1 MAKRELSSTLKN
13 LKFMQRV
20 AQKEDKAKKEEEE
33 KELVPDGNFP
43 SCSGSQKCVII
54 MEGDPQPGAIRGRM
68 SFLNFNPSIDKLN
81 DEASNSV
88 QPEAPSTSSGRERET
103 NTDRGDGSPQVG
115 LENEELENSGCGS
128 NGDLKRKTADGY
140 EPQYPNKSQKSIQ
153 GDERSSPHNNRT
165 PHKQPKREK
174 LDWNVLM
181 PPKSRSKGK

>member
-1 MAKRELSSTLKN
+1 MESTFYQFGKGKCSLLSN
-13 LKFMQRV
+13 QVHFRY
-20 AQKEDKAKKEEEE
+20 A
-33 KELVPDGNFP
+33 
-43 SCSGSQKCVII
+43 
-54 MEGDPQPGAIRGRM
+54 
-68 SFLNFNPSIDKLN
+68 
-81 DEASNSV
+81 
-88 QPEAPSTSSGRERET
+88 
-103 NTDRGDGSPQVG
+103 RGDGSPQVE

-140 EPQYPNKSQKSIQ
+140 EPQHPNKSQKSIQ

>member
-103 NTDRGDGSPQVG
+103 NTDRGDGSPQVE

-140 EPQYPNKSQKSIQ
+140 EPQHPNKSQKSFQ

-174 LDWNVLM
+174 LDWNVLK